1 VGRVDANRNI
11 GYVLGEP
18 GETRLARSSSIGEL
32 ALDLVQRS
40 LHGHDVTVQEPDLR
54 VTHAN
59 HGKCLADNGV
69 SSALD
74 EKRRFAWKAGA
85 GVSRVGA
92 LSTGAAIGIG
102 AVAGL
107 VLGILVSV
115 TTDLPLAPEV
125 GLVLGA
131 LGGWLFHREAS

>member
-1 VGRVDANRNI
+1 MEGR
-11 GYVLGEP
+11 GG
-18 GETRLARSSSIGEL
+18 
-32 ALDLVQRS
+32 
-40 LHGHDVTVQEPDLR
+40 
-54 VTHAN
+54 
-59 HGKCLADNGV
+59 
-69 SSALD
+69 
-74 EKRRFAWKAGA
+74 F
-85 GVSRVGA
+85 SRVGA